1 MDFPD
6 FFSMVSKDGP
16 LAKTLPSSEHSFLVL
31 DGRVLE
37 KKSTS
42 VSESQSVS
50 WQLIST
56 KDTDAV
62 VLCLGRLVADRLW
75 QRLPGLPWASRAL
88 DESHKIRTRPK
99 VNRESFSLTLV
110 HFLFY
115 REWESIPGLLLG
127 IDSIV
132 SSLVWIGHV
141 FSWVLPLVLGLDA
154 WVFFSPLQTISP
166 SISCQTIWY
175 LI

>member
-1 MDFPD
+1 MVFPLAKAKDMDFPD

-16 LAKTLPSSEHSFLVL
+16 LAKTLPSFEHSFLVL

-62 VLCLGRLVADRLW
+62 VLCLGRLVADRL
-75 QRLPGLPWASRAL
+75 
-88 DESHKIRTRPK
+88 
-99 VNRESFSLTLV
+99 
-110 HFLFY
+110 
-115 REWESIPGLLLG
+115 
-127 IDSIV
+127 
-132 SSLVWIGHV
+132 
-141 FSWVLPLVLGLDA
+141 
-154 WVFFSPLQTISP
+154 
-166 SISCQTIWY
+166 
-175 LI
+175 